1 MCRKHGYGYENYRK
15 ELLQTMGMAASQAR
29 LLSITARLSNN
40 ELEQQS
46 VAYSKQRI
54 ADNSEQI
61 NDAYLEAL
69 SKTKYQVLTGY
80 NNSQANYADL
90 TYASITGNNT
100 IASGKQYVVKT
111 KDGKI
116 LVSQQIADA
125 FKKNNGDYNQF
136 LKNLGYTQSNID
148 VSRIAESKQAVHDA
162 WDKYLVSVGKGIY
175 DANGNTEGSTG
186 VDYNGQHILDF
197 GFASFSKDAY
207 DGYATYESA
216 YYQGS
221 GDTKVS
227 LYKDSNGF
235 YRERTSVEARVD
247 DEGNINV
254 CYQTNEQKGTE
265 NYTVLED
272 VTYNTETSEFTYKSA
287 DGQEISTKSLF
298 VDTEDGSISEDKEN
312 YFTYNADNKTYT
324 SEGGKNVKITVE
336 TKALNYEGTNT
347 AQRELYDYAVAITA
361 AYFENSET
369 TAYAD
374 LKYDAQ
380 TVNYYKNIFNE
391 MRTYGFT
398 TLAEA
403 YKQKLATTTD
413 SAAPGLTGENKIFQ
427 DPDWMVKQLK
437 AGNLTIS
444 YYSISEKSFIK
455 TTLDDDESI
464 TEKEDSAAI
473 AVAEQVYKKR
483 MDQLEAQDK
492 QFDLQLNKLES
503 EHNALQTEYDA
514 VKNVIK
520 NNVEKSFNT
529 FNA

>member
-1 MCRKHGYGYENYRK
+1 
-15 ELLQTMGMAASQAR
+15 MGMAASQAR

-46 VAYSKQRI
+46 VAYSKQRL

-61 NDAYLEAL
+61 NDDYLEAL
-69 SKTKYQVLTGY
+69 AKTKYQVLTGY

-100 IASGKQYVVKT
+100 IACGKQYVVKT
-111 KDGKI
+111 KGGQI

-125 FKKNNGDYNQF
+125 FRKNNGDYNQF

-148 VSRIAESKQAVHDA
+148 VSKISEAKQAVHEA

-186 VDYNGQHILDF
+186 VDYDGQHILNF
-197 GFASFSKDAY
+197 GYTSFSSDAY
-207 DGYATYESA
+207 DGYPTYDSA
-216 YYQGS
+216 YSTKTDGS
-221 GDTKVS
+221 TVS
-227 LYKDSNGF
+227 LYKDSNGY
-235 YRERTSVEARVD
+235 YRERIPIEARQIMEKNEETGEESLVTY
-247 DEGNINV
+247 V
-254 CYQTNEQKGTE
+254 CYQTAEQKGTE
-265 NYTVLED
+265 DYTILED
-272 VTYNTETSEFTYKSA
+272 ITYNAETKEFTYKNS
-287 DGQEISTKSLF
+287 DGENVSTKSLYI
-298 VDTEDGSISEDKEN
+298 DEEDNTISEDKEN
-312 YFTYNADNKTYT
+312 YLEYNAQNNTYT
-324 SEGGKNVKITVE
+324 SQGGQTVDVTVQ
-336 TKALNYEGTNT
+336 TKALNYEGTTT

-361 AYFENSET
+361 AFYDASSSASYEN
-369 TAYAD
+369 

-380 TVNYYKNIFNE
+380 TVTYYKNIFNQ
-391 MRTYGFT
+391 MRTCGYT

-403 YKQKLATTTD
+403 YKQKLETTTD
-413 SAAPGLTGENKIFQ
+413 NAAPGLTGENKIFQ

-437 AGNLTIS
+437 SGNLTIA
-444 YYSISEKSFIK
+444 YYSVAEKGFIN

-464 TEKEDSAAI
+464 TEREDSAAMAI
-473 AVAEQVYKKR
+473 AEQVYQKR
-483 MDQLEAQDK
+483 MDQVEAQDK